1 MSRIHEALKKAVEER
16 HSSQAADIMTLSV
29 EAAHME
35 GIAENGTV
43 AEAIGTSARTTRS
56 VPAPPPIANLGF
68 DALVARCARRE
79 WRPKVETNVFS
90 NPVATACGAEQF
102 RTLRSRLYQIRGNQP
117 NYMLLVTSS
126 LPDEGKTFVA
136 HNLARAIVQ
145 KAQQRV
151 LIIDAD
157 LRYPQMHLALGA
169 PLAPGLT
176 DYLRGQADEMAAIQ
190 YDNHENLCFMPGGNQ
205 VTNPSELLSN
215 GRLKFLL
222 DRVTAIFD
230 WVIVDSSPC
239 LLVADASMVA
249 GFSNGVLFVVRAG
262 STSVDAAQKVCQQ
275 LRTKNIV
282 GVVLN
287 GAEKSDLYDS
297 HYEGYGYGD
306 PTDAPIPRL
315 RPHVSSPGP
324 RDKR

>member
-16 HSSQAADIMTLSV
+16 HTNEAPDSMTLSV
-29 EAAHME
+29 EGPRAGVIAGNGLPANTGETSTRTNMVAPRPLSGAHL
-35 GIAENGTV
+35 
-43 AEAIGTSARTTRS
+43 RS
-56 VPAPPPIANLGF
+56 
-68 DALVARCARRE
+68 DSLVGGCAHRE
-79 WRPKVETNVFS
+79 WHPERETNVFS
-90 NPVATACGAEQF
+90 DPVATACGAEQF

-117 NYMLLVTSS
+117 NYTLLVTSS

-136 HNLARAIVQ
+136 HNLAEAIVQ
-145 KAQQRV
+145 KARQRA

-176 DYLRGQADEMAAIQ
+176 DYLRGEADEMAAIQ
-190 YDNHENLCFMPGGNQ
+190 YGHNENLCFMPGGSP
-205 VTNPSELLSN
+205 VANPSELLSN

-222 DRVTAIFD
+222 DRVTPIFD

-249 GFSNGVLFVVRAG
+249 DFSSGVLLVVRVG

-275 LRTKNIV
+275 LRRKNII

-287 GAEKSDLYDS
+287 GAEQTDLYDS
-297 HYEGYGYGD
+297 HYQAYGYGD
-306 PTDAPIPRL
+306 PMETPVPRL
-315 RPHVSSPGP
+315 RPHVSSSGS
-324 RDKR
+324 RDRR